1 MNAERLAVANELVK
15 VLESPLLRALTEP
28 ARLELLKVLILHGP
42 ADVGTLAGHLPQ
54 ERSVVSRHLQILLA
68 AGIAQS
74 TRDGR
79 RRVYEIDG
87 QSLLRQFE
95 LLLGQSQA
103 LAALCCPA
111 KET

>member
-1 MNAERLAVANELVK
+1 MNAERLAVADELVG

-28 ARLELLKVLILHGP
+28 SRLELLKVLILHGP

-54 ERSVVSRHLQILLA
+54 EQSVVSRHLHVLLA
-68 AGIAQS
+68 AGVVQS

-79 RRVYEIDG
+79 RRVYEVDG
-87 QSLLRQFE
+87 QALLRQFE
-95 LLLGQSQA
+95 LLLSKSRA

-111 KET
+111 EDA